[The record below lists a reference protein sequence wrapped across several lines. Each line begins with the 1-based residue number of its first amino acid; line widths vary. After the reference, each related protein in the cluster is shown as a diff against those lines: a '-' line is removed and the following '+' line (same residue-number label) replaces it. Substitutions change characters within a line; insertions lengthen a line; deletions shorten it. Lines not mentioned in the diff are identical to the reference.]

1 MLHFPEQPSP
11 LLPEAVGGG
20 SADGGGLPLAGGNP
34 SDAVIDAALGRIA
47 LPDGFLSR
55 LMASF
60 AAMSSGAGE
69 PGD

>member
-1 MLHFPEQPSP
+1 
-11 LLPEAVGGG
+11 LPEAIGGG
-20 SADGGGLPLAGGNP
+20 SADVGGSPVAGGNP
-34 SDAVIDAALGRIA
+34 SDAVIDAALCRVA

-60 AAMSSGAGE
+60 AAMRSGVAE